1 MSHSFNINRNLFNN
15 KNNNNNK
22 KNHFNL
28 KKKKLN
34 NKTII
39 KTKNKNNLNNKN
51 NNNNKKKLINIKI
64 IFSNLKDKISDKYI
78 NFEIKEIFRF
88 IDSLNYDF
96 LNFKRFYKCI
106 ITYETQII
114 KNKIKK
120 CFEIYSRDKKIDI
133 QYLKD
138 LFQTSNLSNQLKDE
152 INNLISQ
159 VDIHKDHNI
168 NFNEFLYIIYKFNV

>member
-1 MSHSFNINRNLFNN
+1 MIHINNLFI
-15 KNNNNNK
+15 
-22 KNHFNL
+22 NL
-28 KKKKLN
+28 KKRLN
-34 NKTII
+34 NK
-39 KTKNKNNLNNKN
+39 
-51 NNNNKKKLINIKI
+51 
-64 IFSNLKDKISDKYI
+64 YI
-78 NFEIKEIFRF
+78 TFEIKEIFRF
-88 IDSLNYDF
+88 IESLNYDF

-114 KNKIKK
+114 KNIIKK

-138 LFQTSNLSNQLKDE
+138 LFQTSNLSNQINEE

-159 VDIHKDHNI
+159 VDSHKEQNI